1 VDDVLRLSK
10 FLKPKKQL
18 ADQIRAEIGSGS
30 VPNEFWQFVK
40 VSLQER
46 RSGESLVTDYNIEG
60 QRYRKL
66 RRKHRG
72 YTERACGQQRPPL
85 SSRCSKTRTPRKEQ
99 NCENKTEIF
108 SSCKVSMKSA
118 EPLIR
123 EAKPKNRMRSNLQ
136 YWDGS

>member
-1 VDDVLRLSK
+1 MDDVLRLSK

-60 QRYRKL
+60 QRYSKL

-108 SSCKVSMKSA
+108 QRRYFRAVKS
-118 EPLIR
+118 L
-123 EAKPKNRMRSNLQ
+123 
-136 YWDGS
+136 